1 MRRLGNS
8 QHGHYPNVSIESAE
22 MIEGAPVVH
31 LNILAVRAGH
41 QELAGD
47 SERVNCSELGLKFI
61 DKVERVAGPP
71 DV

>member
-1 MRRLGNS
+1 
-8 QHGHYPNVSIESAE
+8 

-61 DKVERVAGPP
+61 DKVERVAGSP